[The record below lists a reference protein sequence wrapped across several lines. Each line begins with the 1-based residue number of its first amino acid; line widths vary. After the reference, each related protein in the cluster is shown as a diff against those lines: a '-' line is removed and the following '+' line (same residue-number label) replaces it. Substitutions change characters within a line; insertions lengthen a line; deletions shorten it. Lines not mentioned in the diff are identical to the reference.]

1 MNMFNLKNISL
12 AAVASLLVT
21 FYASANAPV
30 TTEVASAPKADLTI
44 LLTQFDADKNGSLSK
59 AEVAASNN
67 KTLMENF
74 SSIDFN
80 KDGELSKRELESF

>member
-1 MNMFNLKNISL
+1 MFNLKNITL
-12 AAVASLLVT
+12 AAVASLFVT

-30 TTEVASAPKADLTI
+30 TAEVAGAPKADLAK
-44 LLTQFDADKNGSLSK
+44 LLSKFDADKNGSLSK

-67 KTLMENF
+67 KTLMDNF
-74 SSIDFN
+74 NGIDFN

>member
-1 MNMFNLKNISL
+1 MFNLKNLSL
-12 AAVASLLVT
+12 AAVASLVVT

-30 TTEVASAPKADLTI
+30 TTETASAPKADLAK
-44 LLTQFDADKNGSLSK
+44 LLSQFDADKNGSLSK